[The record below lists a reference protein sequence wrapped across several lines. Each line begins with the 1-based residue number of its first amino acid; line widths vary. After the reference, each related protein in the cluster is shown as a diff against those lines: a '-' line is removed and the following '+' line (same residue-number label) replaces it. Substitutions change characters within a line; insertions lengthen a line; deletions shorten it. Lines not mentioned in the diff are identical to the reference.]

1 MTHFKS
7 LLYFFIL
14 AISLSACSPKYY
26 TPDSHNIPLISRKG
40 ETNLAISG
48 STGRAEFQVSHGITD
63 KIALKANGGAYFPS
77 DFGRFE
83 TGNTGS
89 GKFFEFG
96 AGYFKPLE
104 NNWVFET
111 YGILGMGSMEVDFS
125 DTDVFDIDIDADG
138 KLSAKILRF
147 GVQPNIGYKTE
158 NFVFGAAAR
167 FVHLSFNDIEG
178 DLVYLQTSQK
188 DYLRRNNAHF
198 LAEPGIL
205 IGMAFDKFSIRTH
218 GGLSLNI
225 TDFKFQQY
233 KSSITFI
240 ANFCF

>member
-7 LLYFFIL
+7 LLYFFVL

-40 ETNLAISG
+40 ETNLAVSG
-48 STGRAEFQVSHGITD
+48 STGRAEFMASHGITE
-63 KIALKANGGAYFPS
+63 KIALKANGGIYFPS
-77 DFGRFE
+77 DFGRYE
-83 TGNTGS
+83 TGNSGS
-89 GKFFEFG
+89 GKFLEFG

-104 NNWVFET
+104 NNWIFET
-111 YGILGMGSMEVDFS
+111 YGIFGLGSMEVDFS
-125 DTDVFDIDIDADG
+125 ENDVFDIDAQG
-138 KLSAKILRF
+138 TLSAKILRF

-167 FVHLSFNDIEG
+167 IAYLSFNDIEG

-188 DYLRRNNAHF
+188 DYLQNNNGHF

-205 IGMAFDKFSIRTH
+205 VGMAFDKFSIRAH

-225 TDFKFQQY
+225 SDFKFQQY

-240 ANFCF
+240 ANVCF